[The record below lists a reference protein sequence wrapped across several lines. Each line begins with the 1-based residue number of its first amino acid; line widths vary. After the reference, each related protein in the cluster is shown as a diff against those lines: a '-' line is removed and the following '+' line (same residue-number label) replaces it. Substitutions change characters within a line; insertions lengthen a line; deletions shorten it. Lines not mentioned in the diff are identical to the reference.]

1 MLRRTLVLL
10 LAAGLALG
18 TAACGDSDQERDA
31 TGSASPSGQDSG
43 TDDSDAGGA
52 ANTADVVAATDP
64 AEMATFC
71 EKTKPMIATT
81 NETLATYYENELA
94 IAPATIEDDLEL
106 LATAWRAH
114 ADSGSSGPI
123 DDEPVVTAAT
133 LRVSA
138 FQEACTGL

>member
-1 MLRRTLVLL
+1 MLQRTLVLL
-10 LAAGLALG
+10 LAAGLTFSA
-18 TAACGDSDQERDA
+18 AACGDSEHDGDVA
-31 TGSASPSGQDSG
+31 GSASSSGQESAA
-43 TDDSDAGGA
+43 DDDAGGG

-64 AEMATFC
+64 AAMATFC
-71 EKTKPMIATT
+71 DKTKPMIATT
-81 NETLATYYENELA
+81 SETLATYYENELA
-94 IAPATIEDDLEL
+94 IAPATIENDLEL